1 MIKNKNQFVIK
12 LWVENKLHM
21 SSSEYQSVPLKV
33 TSGPDCAKNLPYAE
47 SKSANS
53 YAI

>member
-1 MIKNKNQFVIK
+1 MIKNESQSVTI

-21 SSSEYQSVPLKV
+21 PSSEYRSVPLDV
-33 TSGPDCAKNLPYAE
+33 TSGSDCAKNLPYAE